1 MGKEL
6 NFSNFL
12 TLIRLFLAPL
22 IMYLI
27 FQDRNI
33 LAMSLL
39 VIAWLTDVG
48 DGYLARKFNLA
59 TEFGKHFDR
68 LVDKILIGFVFFAVL
83 IKHNYTYWI
92 WATLALVLLFII
104 LYRFISGKVIV
115 TKLGRFFLGVE
126 LSLLIL
132 MIYGIVN
139 QLILI
144 IFLICVLIP
153 GLNYIVRSIRG

>member
-92 WATLALVLLFII
+92 WATLALVLIFVI

-132 MIYGIVN
+132 MIYGVVN
-139 QLILI
+139 QLILVF
-144 IFLICVLIP
+144 FLICVLIP
-153 GLNYIVRSIRG
+153 GLNYIIRAIRG

>member
-92 WATLALVLLFII
+92 WATLALVLIFVI

-126 LSLLIL
+126 LSFLIL
-132 MIYGIVN
+132 MIYGVVN
-139 QLILI
+139 QLILVF
-144 IFLICVLIP
+144 FLICVLIP
-153 GLNYIVRSIRG
+153 GLNYIIRAIRG